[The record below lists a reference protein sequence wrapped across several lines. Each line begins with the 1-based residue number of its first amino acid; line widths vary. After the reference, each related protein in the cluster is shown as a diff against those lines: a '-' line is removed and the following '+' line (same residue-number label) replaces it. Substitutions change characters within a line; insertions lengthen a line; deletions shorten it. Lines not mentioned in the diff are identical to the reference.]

1 MGSGPH
7 APAPLC
13 EAGRAALAQGQWNA
27 ARAAFGRAVD
37 EHESAEAVEGLSW
50 AAWWL
55 DDAGTT
61 FSARERAFHLHRT
74 GGNPAG
80 AARMAIWLAVDHL
93 DFHGAVAVTE
103 GWLRRARRLLEPL
116 DPGPEHGWLAFVEGF
131 LAHAAGDTST
141 ALQAADRAGELG
153 QRWNVPDLQVLGL
166 ALRGA
171 ALVAAGQVREGMGCL
186 DEAAATALQ
195 AEVQIP
201 ISSAWTCCFLVT
213 ACSSVR
219 DYPRAVQWCDQ
230 IGAFAERYGSRYM
243 LAFCRAEYGVVELWR
258 GDWARAEELLA
269 QAVEDFTCSRPAWA
283 VAPTVWLAELRRRQG
298 RVADAQA
305 LLAAAGS
312 DADLVRARLV
322 LDEGDAASAAAAAE
336 RLLRR
341 LPDGD
346 RPEALPVLELLVV
359 ARLVAGDVPGAE
371 AAVGELHRVARLVET
386 PAVRAGT
393 DLLEGV
399 LTAGLGDDRRAR
411 RLLEDAVDG
420 LAQAGGAYEAARGRV
435 ELAATLARLGDVA
448 SARREA
454 TAAREVLDRLG
465 AAPEAARAGRL
476 LRGLEPHGG
485 PDPVV
490 TPREREVL
498 GLLAEGL
505 TNREIAAR
513 LVLSEHTVHRHLS
526 NILRKLGVPTRAAAA
541 AYAVR
546 SGLAPRRTG

>member
-1 MGSGPH
+1 MDSGPH
-7 APAPLC
+7 PPAPLC
-13 EAGRAALAQGQWNA
+13 DTGRAALAQGRWGA
-27 ARAAFGRAVD
+27 ARTAFEQAVR
-37 EHESAEAVEGLSW
+37 EHESAEALEGLSW

-61 FSARERAFHLHRT
+61 FSTRERAFQLHRA
-74 GGNPAG
+74 GGDPAG
-80 AARMAIWLAVDHL
+80 AARMAVWLAVDHL
-93 DFHGAVAVTE
+93 DFHGAVAVAE
-103 GWLRRARRLLEPL
+103 GWLHRARRLLEPL
-116 DPGPEHGWLAFVEGF
+116 DPLPEHGWLAFVEGF
-131 LAHAAGDTST
+131 LAHAAGDTAT
-141 ALQAADRAGELG
+141 ALRAADRAGQLG
-153 QRWNVPDLQVLGL
+153 RQWGVPDLQVLGL

-171 ALVAAGQVREGMGCL
+171 ALVAAGQVREGMACL
-186 DEAAATALQ
+186 DEAAASALQ
-195 AEVQIP
+195 AEVEIP
-201 ISSAWTCCFLVT
+201 ISSAWACCFLVT

-230 IGAFAERYGSRYM
+230 IGAFAKRYGSRYM
-243 LAFCRAEYGVVELWR
+243 LAFCRAEYGAVELWR
-258 GDWARAEELLA
+258 GDWARAEELLTL
-269 QAVEDFTCSRPAWA
+269 AVEDFTCSRPAWA

-298 RVADAQA
+298 RVADARA
-305 LLAAAGS
+305 LLGAGGG
-312 DADLVRARLV
+312 DAELVRGRLA
-322 LDEGDAASAAAAAE
+322 LDEGDAASAAATAE

-346 RPEALPVLELLVV
+346 RPEAVPLLELLVV

-371 AAVGELHRVARLVET
+371 TAVGELHRLARVADT

-393 DLLEGV
+393 DLLEGQ
-399 LTAGLGDDRRAR
+399 LTAARGDDRRAR

-420 LAQAGGAYEAARGRV
+420 LLEAGGAYDAARARV
-435 ELAATLARLGDVA
+435 ELAAALTRLGDLA

-454 TAAREVLDRLG
+454 TAAGEVLDRLG
-465 AAPEAARAGRL
+465 AAPETTRARHL
-476 LRGLEPHGG
+476 LRGLGLDRGAG
-485 PDPVV
+485 PAV

-505 TNREIAAR
+505 TNREIAER

-546 SGLAPRRTG
+546 SGLASRRTG